1 MALIW
6 QVLKHGEK
14 YLPTHPVKTAILL
27 YAGICFLAGSLAGML
42 LWKGMT
48 LASIFQFRFA
58 GMVDGRD
65 FLITMGA
72 LAGLLGY
79 VRAVF
84 WMIRHVQ
91 YPE

>member
-6 QVLKHGEK
+6 QGLKRDEK
-14 YLPTHPVKTAILL
+14 DLSTHPVKTAILL

-48 LASIFQFRFA
+48 LMSIFQFRFA
-58 GMVDGRD
+58 GMADERQ
-65 FLITMGA
+65 FLITMGS